1 MWQIQ
6 HSTEKYVFTFP
17 ENYFNIFPEEIMQAK
32 EYRPDIDVLRAI
44 AVLAVIFYHAHI
56 PFFSG
61 GYVGVSIFF
70 VISGYLITGIIKRK
84 LANGTF
90 SFLEFYENRI
100 RRILPALVVVMVFF
114 AFLYYFLSMTEI
126 LDLQRSIRRAIFGLA
141 NFFFYANTDY
151 FDARAETM
159 PLLHT
164 WSLGV
169 EEQFYFVMPAL
180 LFYVTLKAKQPV
192 NVIKLLWIII
202 GCSFLFSAVFIF
214 YNQKFTFYMLPA
226 RAWELLLG
234 SMLAYTNWTPASQK
248 GKSLCILL
256 GLGIMLASITCYKTV
271 LFPGFWALPPCLGA
285 VLYIAGG
292 TDYTFSNKKNIIHL
306 LTNNKILV
314 FIGVISYSLYLWHWP
329 VFVFYSTFP
338 FYKEI
343 PPPAAAVLIAVIF
356 FISYLSWRFVER
368 PVRQKPF
375 FKNRKVVWS
384 LALLCMT
391 SIFFMATY
399 MRYGKLYDNY
409 TYTRVFFRA
418 VPQTA
423 AAEAKTP
430 VDFIFIGDS
439 HCGVMEGLFQKLAEK
454 YRLTGIMNTQV
465 MKNAVMQY
473 TDRKKIQQNTEE
485 WNKLTEDYKTYQ
497 SKNLFLFFRYSQ
509 KLDGKDR
516 YYSQDARRPLV
527 YLPDKN
533 LTPLQGFT
541 QSMRDMIEEALA
553 NGVEHIYLQS
563 PVPEALDYIPNKA
576 DILHMLFDYTPEQIN
591 AALGEKETGYE
602 ERNKKV
608 FEVFAKL
615 KNDYPQIEFIDIRP
629 CLLNTETAQYAVMDE
644 KNLFYYDDDHLTF
657 EGSMQFYDVYDKIFA
672 RMAEEKAR

>member
-1 MWQIQ
+1 
-6 HSTEKYVFTFP
+6 
-17 ENYFNIFPEEIMQAK
+17 MQAK
-32 EYRPDIDVLRAI
+32 EYRSDIDVLRAI

-84 LANGTF
+84 LADGTF

-100 RRILPALVVVMVFF
+100 RRILPALAVVMVFF

-180 LFYVTLKAKQPV
+180 LFYVTLKAKHSV
-192 NVIKLLWIII
+192 NVIRLLWIII
-202 GCSFLFSAVFIF
+202 ACSFVFSAIFIF
-214 YNQKFTFYMLPA
+214 YNQKFTFYMLPT

-234 SMLAYTNWTPASQK
+234 SLLAYTNWTPSTQK

-256 GLGIMLASITCYKTV
+256 GLAIMLASITCYQTV

-292 TDYTFSNKKNIIHL
+292 TNYTFTNRKNVIHL
-306 LTNNKILV
+306 LTNNKLLV

-329 VFVFYSTFP
+329 VFVFYTTFP
-338 FYKEI
+338 FYKELTL
-343 PPPAAAVLIAVIF
+343 PAAGILIVVIF
-356 FISYLSWRFVER
+356 IISYLSWRFVET
-368 PVRQKPF
+368 PVRRKPF
-375 FKNRKVVWS
+375 FKKRKVVWS
-384 LALLCMT
+384 LALLCIT
-391 SIFFMATY
+391 LIFIMATY
-399 MRYGKLYDNY
+399 MRYGKQYEGY
-409 TYTRVFFRA
+409 AHSRVFFTAFPETNA
-418 VPQTA
+418 VS
-423 AAEAKTP
+423 KTKIP

-439 HCGVMEGLFQKLAEK
+439 HRGVMEGLFQRMAEK
-454 YRLTGIMNTQV
+454 YHLTGIMNNQV
-465 MKNAVMQY
+465 MKNAVMAH
-473 TDRKKIQQNTEE
+473 TDRKRIQHNTNE
-485 WNKLTEDYKTYQ
+485 WNKLTQEYQKYQ

-516 YYSQDARRPLV
+516 YYSQDLRRPLV
-527 YLPDKN
+527 YLPNKN

-563 PVPEALDYIPNKA
+563 PVPEVIDYVPNKA

-591 AALGEKETGYE
+591 AALGEKEEGYE
-602 ERNKKV
+602 ERNKAV

-615 KNDYPQIEFIDIRP
+615 KEDYPQIEFIDIRH
-629 CLLNTETAQYAVMDE
+629 CLLNPKTKQYAVMDE
-644 KNLFYYDDDHLTF
+644 KNLFYYDDDHLTY

-672 RMAEEKAR
+672 KIAKEKQE